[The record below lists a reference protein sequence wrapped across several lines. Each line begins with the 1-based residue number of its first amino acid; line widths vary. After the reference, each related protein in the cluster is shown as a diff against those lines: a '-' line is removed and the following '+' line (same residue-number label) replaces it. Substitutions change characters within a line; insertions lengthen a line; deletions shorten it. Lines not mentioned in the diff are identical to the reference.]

1 MSAAAPRT
9 SEELASQTTYQNLG
23 PAARAIY
30 DLISQATGNLDGVA
44 RQIWRAFKDE
54 IITDA
59 EAHYLSFLIERRRAH
74 ARERTIDQRSFND
87 RHYDPR
93 AIRFPARRRQKSPDR
108 SSSVARRR
116 MLAASGN
123 LPDTLRRHFTT
134 GQLAVLCVVA
144 GEVKRCGL
152 CDQPLDEIAAL
163 AGVCR
168 ATAQSAMH
176 RAQECGLICVKE
188 RRRRG
193 RKNLTNVITIISP
206 EWTTWIRRA
215 PSAARRIGSNFAG
228 PTKIT
233 DIDDSGRPS
242 EEAISL
248 ADEFATIAGHAPQKR
263 PRAWWAAQPERQLD
277 EWLRRLD
284 GRGLDRKWLLT
295 TVAKYVMAR
304 KPDPRPPFSIRYFQH
319 EVERVIRVAG
329 ATRWRCSKISG
340 RTWGTAPCPT
350 DLSDG
355 NATSTQRGGVD
366 GESSPR

>member
-1 MSAAAPRT
+1 MSAAAPRA
-9 SEELASQTTYQNLG
+9 SEELASQTAYRNLG
-23 PAARAIY
+23 PAARAIH
-30 DLISQATGNLDGVA
+30 DLISQSSGELSGVA
-44 RQIWRAFKDE
+44 RQIWRALADG
-54 IITDA
+54 IITDG
-59 EAHYLSFLIERRRAH
+59 EAHYLSVLIERRRAH
-74 ARERTIDQRSFND
+74 ARDRTIDQRSFND
-87 RHYDPR
+87 RPYDPR

-176 RAQECGLICVKE
+176 QAREWGLIRVKE

-193 RKNLTNVITIISP
+193 RKSLTNVITIISP
-206 EWTTWIRRA
+206 EWTDWIRRA

-233 DIDDSGRPS
+233 DIDDSGRP
-242 EEAISL
+242 ISL

-284 GRGLDRKWLLT
+284 GRGLDKKWLLT
-295 TVAKYVMAR
+295 SVAKCVMAR
-304 KPDPRPPFSIRYFQH
+304 KPDPRPPFSVRYFQH
-319 EVERVIRVAG
+319 EVERVIRVAE
-329 ATRWRCSKISG
+329 AANFQ
-340 RTWGTAPCPT
+340 AP
-350 DLSDG
+350 
-355 NATSTQRGGVD
+355 ARG
-366 GESSPR
+366 EM

>member
-9 SEELASQTTYQNLG
+9 SEELTYQNLG

-30 DLISQATGNLDGVA
+30 DLISQSTGDLDGVA
-44 RQIWRAFKDE
+44 RQIWRAFKDQ

-74 ARERTIDQRSFND
+74 ARDRTIDQRSFND
-87 RHYDPR
+87 RPYDPR

-144 GEVKRCGL
+144 GVVKRCGL

-176 RAQECGLICVKE
+176 MARVWGLIRVKE

-193 RKNLTNVITIISP
+193 RKSLTNVITIISP
-206 EWTTWIRRA
+206 EWITWIRRA
-215 PSAARRIGSNFAG
+215 PSAARRIGSNLAG
-228 PTKIT
+228 PTKIA

-242 EEAISL
+242 EEAIRL
-248 ADEFATIAGHAPQKR
+248 ADEIATIAGHAPQKR
-263 PRAWWAAQPERQLD
+263 PRAWWAAQPERQID

-284 GRGLDRKWLLT
+284 GHGLDRKWLLT
-295 TVAKYVMAR
+295 TVAKCVIAR
-304 KPDPRPPFSIRYFQH
+304 KSDPRPPFSIRYFQH
-319 EVERVIRVAG
+319 EVERVIRVAE
-329 ATRWRCSKISG
+329 ANADRASRFG
-340 RTWGTAPCPT
+340 RDMRLRRPPAANESTARSAPCGDH
-350 DLSDG
+350 DLG
-355 NATSTQRGGVD
+355 RAA
-366 GESSPR
+366 PR